1 MSANANEFQ
10 GGKMKTNGENDLAYA
25 GYRTEING
33 HPDIDITQTGR
44 GTPGGEY
51 LRRFWHPVAY
61 ESEISAAPFRVRA
74 LGEDL
79 VVFRD
84 KSGAVGVLHLHCSH
98 RGTSLEYGRV
108 EEHGIRCCY
117 HGRVFGVDGTVLEMP
132 GERAAERL
140 CKEYK
145 QGAYPAHLFGG
156 MVFAYMGP
164 LELKPPFPMYDKY
177 DIPGMKIAPGPRMP
191 FACNWV
197 QVKENA
203 MDPAHTA
210 ILHAWEGRF
219 ADEFAQF
226 PEITWVETPVGMAYL
241 AARHVHNKVWV
252 RSTDI
257 LSPNIH
263 SLTSVFESGETLKEC
278 SPPWMT
284 IWTTPVDDHACVNFG
299 LCHLRE
305 DDHTPNDVR
314 NRAMLA
320 AGGQT
325 EDRPYA
331 ERQRIPG
338 DYDAM
343 VSQGSIASHSLE
355 QLGTLD
361 QGVVMFRRQLR
372 QAIKDVQAGRD
383 PHGLIRSS
391 GVVPTYGSDQIVEAS
406 SVPGNPDDP
415 EILMAHAR
423 RVAEQY
429 LKSPPLQGRKIPP
442 LPPMPAHAF
451 APAGTRGGGQKAPAN
466 ADA

>member
-1 MSANANEFQ
+1 
-10 GGKMKTNGENDLAYA
+10 MKNRDDNSLAYS
-25 GYRTEING
+25 GYRAQISGTAEMEIV
-33 HPDIDITQTGR
+33 QSGR

-61 ESEISAAPFRVRA
+61 ESEALAAPLRVRIM
-74 LGEDL
+74 GEDL

-84 KSGAVGVLHLHCSH
+84 QSGAVGLLHLHCNH
-98 RGTSLEYGRV
+98 RGTSLEFGRV

-117 HGRVFGVDGTVLEMP
+117 HGRVFDVDGTVLEMP

-140 CKEYK
+140 SKEYA
-145 QGAYPAHLFGG
+145 QGAYPTHLFGG

-164 LELKPPFPMYDKY
+164 IEKKPPFPMYDKW
-177 DIPGMKIAPGPRMP
+177 DIPGMKLSPGPRMP

-219 ADEFAQF
+219 ADEFGVF
-226 PEITWVETPVGMAYL
+226 PELTWIETPVGMAYL
-241 AARHVHNKVWV
+241 AARHINGKIWV
-252 RSTDI
+252 RSTDMM
-257 LSPNIH
+257 SPNIH
-263 SLTSVFESGETLKEC
+263 SLSSVFETGQTLKQC
-278 SPPWMT
+278 SPPWIT
-284 IWTTPVDDHACVNFG
+284 IWTTPVDDHNCVNFA
-299 LCHLRE
+299 LCHIRE
-305 DDHTPNDVR
+305 DDTMPVEAR

-343 VSQGSIASHSLE
+343 VSQGSITRHSLE
-355 QLGTLD
+355 KLGTLD

-372 QAIKDVQAGRD
+372 QGIRDVAEGKD
-383 PHGLIRSS
+383 PHGLIRS
-391 GVVPTYGSDQIVEAS
+391 GELIPTYGSDRIVESS
-406 SVPGNPDDP
+406 SVSGNPDDP
-415 EILMAHAR
+415 DVLMYFAR
-423 RVAEQY
+423 RVAAEY
-429 LKSPPLQGRKIPP
+429 LQSPPLVGVKIPP
-442 LPPMPAHAF
+442 PPPLPSHAF
-451 APAGTRGGGQKAPAN
+451 APAGTRTGAQRAATS
-466 ADA
+466 A